1 MVTVKIKCHKYLT
14 LKNMWLFISV
24 TVSEV
29 FSLNM
34 LLAAQ
39 IHHIVDQVLHSHSL

>member
-1 MVTVKIKCHKYLT
+1 
-14 LKNMWLFISV
+14 MWLFISV

-39 IHHIVDQVLHSHSL
+39 YHHIVDKYFTLILFKRTALNYTHKT